1 MKKFLCLLMFIFC
14 LLVGGCGV
22 TEEECKEKYPCD
34 ECKECTELN
43 KENCAGYCDVCTEIN
58 KETCDEYCD
67 ECTELNKETCN
78 DYCDECTELN
88 KETCKDYCDECPE
101 WTEEECSNKYP
112 HECPEWTKEECEEKY
127 PEEVKEP
134 MKLGIDRIDEYLSV
148 FEGKKVGLIT
158 NPTGLNS
165 NYESSIDVLFEKVN
179 LTALYAPE
187 HGIRGDSQAGGSIGN
202 EVDVKTNLTVYSLYG
217 NTQKPTKAMLSNIDV
232 MCFDIQ
238 DVGARFYTYIYT
250 MAYAMEACA
259 ENGKEFVVF
268 DRPNPVSADVVQ
280 GNILDEAYSSFI
292 GLYPIVQRHGMTVGE
307 IARLFNT
314 EFGINCDL
322 TVIKMANYDRTSY
335 YDDTNLP
342 WVTPSPNMPTV
353 KTAVVYTATCLFEGT
368 NVSEG
373 RGTTTPFELIGA
385 PYINPFKLSDELNKL
400 NLPGVYFR
408 PAYFTPTFNKHA
420 NVQCG
425 GVQVHVTNRDEFLS
439 VYTGFAMIKVIRTL
453 YPNDFVINSASS
465 KRCTLNLNTGCDYI
479 TKDKYSLDELKE
491 ILANDEAKFKETRS
505 KYLLY

>member
-1 MKKFLCLLMFIFC
+1 
-14 LLVGGCGV
+14 
-22 TEEECKEKYPCD
+22 
-34 ECKECTELN
+34 
-43 KENCAGYCDVCTEIN
+43 
-58 KETCDEYCD
+58 
-67 ECTELNKETCN
+67 
-78 DYCDECTELN
+78 
-88 KETCKDYCDECPE
+88 
-101 WTEEECSNKYP
+101 
-112 HECPEWTKEECEEKY
+112 
-127 PEEVKEP
+127 

-217 NTQKPTKAMLSNIDV
+217 STQKPTKTMLSNIDV

-385 PYINPFKLSDELNKL
+385 PWLNSEQLARELNGL
-400 NLPGVYFR
+400 NIEGVYFR
-408 PAYFTPTFNKHA
+408 PQWFTPTFSKYA
-420 NVQCG
+420 GTLCG
-425 GVQVHVTNRDEFLS
+425 GVYVHISGGVHNDGSIQTYIIVRFLHEFLQPGLLDI
-439 VYTGFAMIKVIRTL
+439 VFELHAQRAVVPGVGQATVNFGAGI
-453 YPNDFVINSASS
+453 
-465 KRCTLNLNTGCDYI
+465 YI
-479 TKDKYSLDELKE
+479 TPALAE
-491 ILANDEAKFKETRS
+491 I
-505 KYLLY
+505 YLLSQAMP